1 MSIASLVKGMELG
14 EIDALIDS
22 IYVMGPAALPF
33 ALGVY
38 NVEHVLNQLKAE
50 KARRTQ
56 AEAQQRADDAAVR
69 SIGGASVLAGL
80 AGALGGQGGV
90 RGGWSGS
97 RASMGQSGGAVEI
110 EPVEETKE
118 PDVRETVID
127 IEPPSSIG
135 RPGMRQRGGG
145 GEDRGDLRDVD
156 IRPPDEDV
164 DLEKGEADN
173 NDKEIRVKRLPRPGR
188 KGVGIAG
195 AGVASVIQI
204 IRGLY
209 PNATIKSRPDGK
221 VEVTEPDGTKKII
234 DPKAGDIPRLPPYP
248 AESSPQDKGGQ
259 GGYPPMGGLNV
270 KGKFRNPRR
279 GRHNYILFEAY
290 SDNASKSTGAGAPNV
305 IKPSLKI

>member
-1 MSIASLVKGMELG
+1 MELG

-56 AEAQQRADDAAVR
+56 AEAQKRADDAAVR
-69 SIGGASVLAGL
+69 SIGGVDALAGL
-80 AGALGGQGGV
+80 AGSLGGQGGA
-90 RGGWSGS
+90 RSAAEAWQEY
-97 RASMGQSGGAVEI
+97 RASLGQSGGAVEI
-110 EPVEETKE
+110 EPEPEEETKE

-156 IRPPDEDV
+156 IRPPDEEV

-209 PNATIKSRPDGK
+209 PSATIKSRPDGK

-234 DPKAGDIPRLPPYP
+234 DPGDIPRLPP
-248 AESSPQDKGGQ
+248 SSAGVGVEGGV
-259 GGYPPMGGLNV
+259 PPSMGGLNL
-270 KGKFRNPRR
+270 KSKFRNPRR
-279 GRHNYILFEAY
+279 GRHNYILFEVY
-290 SDNASKSTGAGAPNV
+290 SDRASKSTGAGAPNV

>member
-1 MSIASLVKGMELG
+1 MELG

-56 AEAQQRADDAAVR
+56 AEAQRRADDAAVR
-69 SIGGASVLAGL
+69 GIGGVDALAGL
-80 AGALGGQGGV
+80 AGALGGQGGA
-90 RGGWSGS
+90 RSAAEAWQGY
-97 RASMGQSGGAVEI
+97 RASLGQSGGAVEI
-110 EPVEETKE
+110 EPEPEEETKE

-156 IRPPDEDV
+156 INPPDEEV

-173 NDKEIRVKRLPRPGR
+173 NDKFRVRRLPRPGR

-221 VEVTEPDGTKKII
+221 VEVTEPDGSKKII
-234 DPKAGDIPRLPPYP
+234 DPKAGDIPRQPP
-248 AESSPQDKGGQ
+248 SSAGVGVKGLGVE
-259 GGYPPMGGLNV
+259 GGVPPPMGDLNL

>member
-1 MSIASLVKGMELG
+1 
-14 EIDALIDS
+14 
-22 IYVMGPAALPF
+22 MGPAALPF

-38 NVEHVLNQLKAE
+38 NVEHVLNELKEE
-50 KARRTQ
+50 KRRRTQ

-110 EPVEETKE
+110 VPDEQEETKE
-118 PDVRETVID
+118 PDDRVRETRID

-173 NDKEIRVKRLPRPGR
+173 NDKEVRVRRLPRPGR
-188 KGVGIAG
+188 KGVGVAG

-209 PNATIKSRPDGK
+209 PSATIKSRPDGK

-234 DPKAGDIPRLPPYP
+234 DPGDIPRPPP
-248 AESSPQDKGGQ
+248 SSAGLGVEGGVSP
-259 GGYPPMGGLNV
+259 PPMGGLNV

>member
-209 PNATIKSRPDGK
+209 PSATIKSRPDGK

-234 DPKAGDIPRLPPYP
+234 DPKDVEAMQKETS
-248 AESSPQDKGGQ
+248 ESQGFGSATGG
-259 GGYPPMGGLNV
+259 GVPKFNLN
-270 KGKFRNPRR
+270 KKYRDPRR
-279 GRHNYILFEAY
+279 GRHNHILFEVY
-290 SDNASKSTGAGAPNV
+290 SDRTSKSTGAGAPNV